1 MKNIFSD
8 EYSARKTLREI
19 KILRKL
25 SQIPNNLFSTKLHDL
40 ILPTDLEKKEGFLP
54 SIKEEEKMPFD
65 FNNKK
70 THYEYN
76 PHEQVEEEKK
86 INLSGFNHI
95 FLVMELVDSD
105 MKKLLSSKP

>member
-25 SQIPNNLFSTKLHDL
+25 SQIPNNLFSTKLYDL
-40 ILPTDLEKKEGFLP
+40 ILPADLEKKEGFLP
-54 SIKEEEKMPFD
+54 SIKEESKLPFID
-65 FNNKK
+65 LNNKK

-76 PHEQVEEEKK
+76 PH
-86 INLSGFNHI
+86 
-95 FLVMELVDSD
+95 
-105 MKKLLSSKP
+105 